1 MDLKSRNKVE
11 IIQRNLNKNTPMYS
25 STGMIN
31 WRDQR
36 LNSTNGNLRLSERPS
51 STLDELQSD
60 DEGISVV

>member
-11 IIQRNLNKNTPMYS
+11 IIKRNLNKNTPMYS

-36 LNSTNGNLRLSERPS
+36 LGSSNNNGRASERPGS
-51 STLDELQSD
+51 AFDEF
-60 DEGISVV
+60 